1 MCCFSKAVESVTDT
15 QIFGRI
21 GPKGNQVLIYQ
32 MNYKAA
38 EDLSMV
44 LPIPV
49 KPGSGEKAVTFFDF
63 SGYHSIFTD
72 LHALFP
78 VPKYVADPA
87 GPFGAPPA
95 AAPRTL
101 EVHAVGAYDA
111 SYVPGIADFGRL
123 DERFRLPD
131 HVWGKLPGYRDYGF
145 AVFKLKAAHRS
156 AHPMAFAFPSA
167 LPGSVFFPTLHIHD
181 GQIHDEE
188 DFDHTLYVQ
197 GDSLDLN
204 RGGWQESPGLP
215 VSKVRCGLTHGM
227 IRPEQHVFRNILRG
241 RLKNGDIILDP
252 KKA

>member
-49 KPGSGEKAVTFFDF
+49 KSGSGEKAVTFFNF
-63 SGYHSIFTD
+63 SHYHGVFSD
-72 LHALFP
+72 LHSLFF
-78 VPKYVADPA
+78 VPEIDAGPG
-87 GPFGAPPA
+87 GPFGAAPA
-95 AAPRTL
+95 SAPRTL
-101 EVHAVGAYDA
+101 EVHAVGAFDA
-111 SYVPGIADFGRL
+111 SYVPSIADFSRL
-123 DERFRLPD
+123 DERFRLPEG
-131 HVWGKLPGYRDYGF
+131 VWSKLPGYSDYGF
-145 AVFKLKAAHRS
+145 AVFKLKAAHK
-156 AHPMAFAFPSA
+156 AVHPMAFSFPSA
-167 LPGSVFFPTLHIHD
+167 LAGRVFFPTLHIHD
-181 GQIHDEE
+181 GQIHVEE

-227 IRPEQHVFRNILRG
+227 IRPEQHVYRNILRG
-241 RLKNGDIILDP
+241 RLKNGDIIIDP

>member
-1 MCCFSKAVESVTDT
+1 MCCFSKAVESVTNT

-49 KPGSGEKAVTFFDF
+49 KPDSGEKAVTFFDF
-63 SGYHSIFTD
+63 SGYRSVFSD
-72 LHALFP
+72 LHSLFP
-78 VPKYVADPA
+78 VMNYTPSRGD
-87 GPFGAPPA
+87 PFGAPPA

-101 EVHAVGAYDA
+101 EVHAVGAFDA
-111 SYVPGIADFGRL
+111 SYVPSIADFSRL
-123 DERFRLPD
+123 DERFRLPEG
-131 HVWGKLPGYRDYGF
+131 VWSKLPAYSDYGF
-145 AVFKLKAAHRS
+145 AVFKLKAAHK
-156 AHPMAFAFPSA
+156 AVHPMAFSFPSA
-167 LPGSVFFPTLHIHD
+167 LAGRVFFPTLHIHD

-227 IRPEQHVFRNILRG
+227 IRPEQHVYRNILHG
-241 RLKNGDIILDP
+241 RLKNGDIIIDA